1 VIPSDITL
9 IGQVTNIPK
18 THQSES
24 VITVLA
30 DNTR

>member
-1 VIPSDITL
+1 VIPSDTTL
-9 IGQVTNIPK
+9 IGQITNVPK

-30 DNTR
+30 GNT